1 MHVLRVLNFCIIHLC
16 TYMQG
21 KAIVDDADNDAGDGD
36 GRGDPDPDDAS
47 GGASRTR
54 GGPVIRG

>member
-1 MHVLRVLNFCIIHLC
+1 MFVGLLAGLSSPGLWPNN
-16 TYMQG
+16 
-21 KAIVDDADNDAGDGD
+21 NDAGDGD

>member
-21 KAIVDDADNDAGDGD
+21 KAIVDDADNDAGDG
-36 GRGDPDPDDAS
+36 RGDPDPDDAS